1 MKVIRYNLE
10 LIQPVLIPDPQ
21 GEANSAISLP
31 YIPGSLVRGV
41 LIGLYRKS
49 FDAKD
54 PDIRALFLG
63 DTTRYLNAYPVRAL
77 QRALP
82 ISAAFRYDKAE
93 KPNGEKAQR
102 TIYNFA
108 HTPQEQRQEESIDAP
123 FIWLREN
130 GNLGE
135 RFSPPRQVNVHT
147 QRNPRK
153 GRAVPRKGK
162 AKGDDPTAGTVY
174 RYDALAAGL
183 MLQGMI
189 FTEADGQLV
198 SKLKAILQQ
207 HKTLWI
213 GRARRAG
220 YGEVQIT
227 IVEGEEL
234 QGLRENGNSGRPPEV
249 RVSSWQN
256 DVVENPSESGSQE
269 SDYDNDSDAD
279 QDEYQF
285 EGEAS
290 EDIEDSPEYV
300 SYLSLMLT
308 SDALLRDE
316 WGQATLDPARAVADA
331 LGLPPSTFTLKSD
344 SAFLTARVVGGFNR
358 KWGLPLPQMVALAAG
373 STFDLATKEF
383 LSPAQLEAL
392 EQRGIGERRNEGFG
406 QVLVR
411 SGEQATICSERAEL
425 PVTITS
431 SNLNET
437 ETTLAKTLAARL
449 LRRKLDDRL
458 RELVNRIELKDT
470 PPSHQIARLR
480 VLLREIERG
489 RQPSQSIPDEQLKRL
504 ANYLQS
510 VQGRRAGEQL
520 GRAKIDEKPGEKNGV
535 KATLPVW
542 IKAQLLPKS
551 EDFAEDKHKDVLQ
564 AAQQR
569 WADLKVSFG
578 ATEKNPEGV
587 LTVKVE
593 NETAQEYSLRLVNQ
607 VLQRAAKLARTE
619 EKERQNG

>member
-1 MKVIRYNLE
+1 MTVIRYHLE

-31 YIPGSLVRGV
+31 YIPGSLVRGA

-49 FDAKD
+49 FDATD
-54 PDIRALFLG
+54 TDIRALFLG
-63 DTTRYLNAYPVRAL
+63 DTTRFLNAYPVREQ

-82 ISAAFRYDKAE
+82 LSAAFRYDKAE

-108 HTPQEQRQEESIDAP
+108 HTPPDCQEEAVDAP
-123 FIWLREN
+123 FIWMRED
-130 GNLGE
+130 GGLGD

-183 MLQGMI
+183 LLQGMI
-189 FTEADGQLV
+189 FTEADEQLV
-198 SKLKAILQQ
+198 SKLETVLQQ

-220 YGEVQIT
+220 YGEVRIT
-227 IVEGEEL
+227 VVED
-234 QGLRENGNSGRPPEV
+234 QGLRENGSAQRPPAV
-249 RVSSWQN
+249 RVSDGQDEPAQSLPELDLADSHEIPTE
-256 DVVENPSESGSQE
+256 DVPDEPQYEE
-269 SDYDNDSDAD
+269 NDSD
-279 QDEYQF
+279 DEATGYAQH
-285 EGEAS
+285 
-290 EDIEDSPEYV
+290 
-300 SYLSLMLT
+300 LQLMLT

-316 WGQATLDPARAVADA
+316 WGQATLNPSVAVAEA
-331 LGLPPSTFTLKSD
+331 MGLPPSTFTLKSD

-358 KWGLPLPQMVALAAG
+358 KWGLQLPQMLALAAG
-373 STFDLATKEF
+373 STFDLETKES
-383 LSPAQLEAL
+383 LSSEQLERL
-392 EQRGIGERRNEGFG
+392 EQCGIGERRNEGFG

-411 SGEQATICSERAEL
+411 SGEQAEIRSERAEL
-425 PVTITS
+425 PVTIT
-431 SNLNET
+431 NPKLNET
-437 ETTLAKTLAARL
+437 ETTLAKTLAERL
-449 LRRKLDDRL
+449 LQRKLDDRL

-489 RQPSQSIPDEQLKRL
+489 RQPSQSIPDEQLERL

-520 GRAKIDEKPGEKNGV
+520 GRAKIDEAPKNNGG

-551 EDFAEDKHKDVLQ
+551 EDFADDRHKDVFQ

-569 WADLKVSFG
+569 WSDLKVSFG

-593 NETAQEYSLRLVNQ
+593 NEMAQEYSLRLVNQ
-607 VLQRAAKLARTE
+607 VLQRAAKLARTKA
-619 EKERQNG
+619 KERQNG